1 MKKILFFA
9 AWSALVLTGGL
20 SPAQETG
27 PLGAPPPLG
36 QESQAQSG
44 QPVQTV
50 VEKPRVEVQTIL
62 GSEELAEQLTA
73 SLRGAGVL
81 MGRRIAVLPF
91 YDLSDLQTTTELGRL
106 AGEELAA
113 ALHFRNFHLAEIR
126 TDDQI
131 ILARWVGESYLTR
144 TGPERELRVVAA
156 PVDALRDKH
165 NLGGLVVGTYAVLPD
180 RSNGS
185 LERRLLDGR
194 VSLNA
199 RLLDP
204 TTGAVLAMG
213 SKKIS
218 IDRTVEAL
226 LRRRAAPLEA
236 LPTDEIRARRY

>member
-1 MKKILFFA
+1 M
-9 AWSALVLTGGL
+9 
-20 SPAQETG
+20 
-27 PLGAPPPLG
+27 
-36 QESQAQSG
+36 
-44 QPVQTV
+44 
-50 VEKPRVEVQTIL
+50 
-62 GSEELAEQLTA
+62 
-73 SLRGAGVL
+73 L

-156 PVDALRDKH
+156 PVDALREKH

-204 TTGAVLAMG
+204 HHRRWSLAMG

-226 LRRRAAPLEA
+226 LRRRRRSAGGPAHRRDQGQGDIDHVQDLGAVLLWVPSSLCCWAAPRSIPLFWA
-236 LPTDEIRARRY
+236 RAGPSSAAPRARSPGRSIPVPAIPWRRSRATPGTR